1 MQLELN
7 SLGSV
12 SQPGSPSQFPE
23 MAIVK
28 TLVGIHPD
36 FFLCFYMKSTCS
48 SEKILP
54 FRGSVFFFYING
66 TFWVYE
72 VLKFA
77 SSLSSLRSNNV
88 DKLRSGMPLLSSG

>member
-7 SLGSV
+7 SLGSM

-23 MAIVK
+23 MAIVI

-36 FFLCFYMKSTCS
+36 FFLYFHMKSLCS

-54 FRGSVFFFYING
+54 FRGSIFLHKWHLLGLQSSEICFFTQLFEI
-66 TFWVYE
+66 
-72 VLKFA
+72 
-77 SSLSSLRSNNV
+77 
-88 DKLRSGMPLLSSG
+88 

>member
-1 MQLELN
+1 
-7 SLGSV
+7 
-12 SQPGSPSQFPE
+12 
-23 MAIVK
+23 MAIVI

-36 FFLCFYMKSTCS
+36 FFFYFYMKSMCS
-48 SEKILP
+48 LEKILP

-66 TFWVYE
+66 TFWVCE

-88 DKLRSGMPLLSSG
+88 NKLRSGTLLLSSG